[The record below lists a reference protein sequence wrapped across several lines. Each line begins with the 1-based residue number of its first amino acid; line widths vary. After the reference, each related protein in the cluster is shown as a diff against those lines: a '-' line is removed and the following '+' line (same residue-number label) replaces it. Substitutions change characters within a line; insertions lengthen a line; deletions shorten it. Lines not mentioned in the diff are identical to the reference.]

1 MKCPN
6 CNETNH
12 EPNAVYCHNCGAYLL
27 KRADPQPPVTPPLQ
41 PPIYSHSTN
50 DGAVLKWL
58 VGIVIAIAAILLFV
72 HLYPESSKDANSTEI
87 STPKVSEI
95 YPNELSGNY
104 MARKIYGDDKLN
116 ATVKVYREGNGYAIN
131 VYSSNITRKHFFSYN
146 PSTGEIVSEELGN
159 GKAIIKELTNETKI
173 TFEGWELIK

>member
-6 CNETNH
+6 CNESNH
-12 EPNAVYCHNCGAYLL
+12 EPSAVYCHNCGAYLL
-27 KRADPQPPVTPPLQ
+27 KRTEPQPPVTPPLQ
-41 PPIYSHSTN
+41 PSVDTPSTN
-50 DGAVLKWL
+50 GGSVLKWL
-58 VGIVIAIAAILLFV
+58 VGIAIAIVAILLFV
-72 HLYPESSKDANSTEI
+72 HLYPESSKEPNSIEI
-87 STPKVSEI
+87 SSPKVSEV
-95 YPNELSGNY
+95 YPSELSGNY

-116 ATVKVYREGNGYAIN
+116 ATVKVYKEGSGYAMN

-159 GKAIIKELTNETKI
+159 GKAIIKELTKETKI